1 MGKMKDL
8 TGMHFGELTV
18 IGISQKK
25 GKNGDIFWNCK
36 CSCGKEKEIRT
47 YSLTSG
53 SSKSC
58 GCKRKQL
65 VSEKNMT
72 NLLNQKIDKLL
83 VIEKYSWGK
92 GNIEWK
98 CKCDCGNEIVVK
110 SNYLLSKNN
119 YCSCGCSRTKSVGE
133 EKIFNLLR
141 DNNYA
146 FEVEKSFDS
155 LRYEQ
160 GGIPRFDFY
169 VENKY
174 LIEYDGKQHFLE
186 NYGWKVNSLEEQKEK
201 DNYKNNWCKDNNIPL
216 IRIPYTHLKDLCI
229 EDLLLETS
237 TFII

>member
-1 MGKMKDL
+1 M
-8 TGMHFGELTV
+8 
-18 IGISQKK
+18 
-25 GKNGDIFWNCK
+25 
-36 CSCGKEKEIRT
+36 
-47 YSLTSG
+47 
-53 SSKSC
+53 
-58 GCKRKQL
+58 
-65 VSEKNMT
+65 
-72 NLLNQKIDKLL
+72 
-83 VIEKYSWGK
+83 
-92 GNIEWK
+92 
-98 CKCDCGNEIVVK
+98 
-110 SNYLLSKNN
+110 SKNN